1 MKIEPTLKSMLLE
14 DDTDPVNKP
23 SHYTQIK
30 AWVEGAWRKIEAINI
45 IRALCKRLPGG
56 EAALYFNVM
65 KYMWRYPD
73 KNGLEDLLK
82 ADNYLQLLIEE
93 HKETHK

>member
-1 MKIEPTLKSMLLE
+1 MN
-14 DDTDPVNKP
+14 DPVNKP
-23 SHYTQIK
+23 KHYTQIK
-30 AWVEGAWRKIEAINI
+30 AWVTGKLREIEAINI
-45 IRALCKRLPGG
+45 IKALCKRLPGG

-73 KNGLEDLLK
+73 KNGLQDLEK
-82 ADNYLQLLIEE
+82 ARWYLDALIVE